1 MKKFLAFALV
11 LGLAACTEKAD
22 VQWAPLQEHILTP
35 WASQVDPQ
43 NPLPEYPRPQLERV
57 AWQSLNGLWDYAI
70 GPKEGEQPAPEGKIL
85 VPFAVESALS
95 GVGRHITADDA
106 LWYSTRF
113 SIPKKW
119 KGQEIWLN
127 FQAVDWSTEVWLN
140 GQRVGS
146 HTGGYTAF
154 SFNITPYIIKGKQQL
169 VVKVLDATD
178 NNEQPRGKQVSKP
191 EGIWYTPVSGIW
203 QTVWIEPTPTQARLV
218 NYKAVTEDEGE
229 SLVVTPVVE
238 GTKEGDKV
246 VVRFL
251 DGPQLLEEHR
261 LAPGQSVT
269 LMPADPQLW
278 SPERPFLY
286 GLEFCIERD
295 GKMIDKVQGYAALR
309 EIKEMTDEAGH
320 KRIGLNGKP
329 YFQFGPLDQGWWPDG
344 LYTAPTDE
352 ALRYD
357 IEQTKAFGF
366 NMIRKHIKVE
376 PARWYYWCDK
386 LGILVWQDMPS
397 VGDNRLGSWNMWS
410 WASPEDDSRLTESA
424 KATYYKEW
432 GEIMEQQQVFPC
444 IVVWVPFNEAWA
456 QFDTYKVVDF
466 TKEKDPSRLVN
477 AASGGNSYRDCGDI
491 FDSHNYPDPKMKFT
505 SEGKQIDVLGEYG
518 GIGWP
523 VEGHLWQPDRNWGYV
538 QYKSGEEV
546 LAQYREYALQLEKII
561 AEGVSAAVYTQ
572 TTDVEG
578 EVNGLMTYDRAVTK
592 MPADELYKINREVIE
607 AL

>member
-22 VQWAPLQEHILTP
+22 VQWAPLQEHILSP
-35 WASQVDPQ
+35 WAAQVDPQ

-154 SFNITPYIIKGKQQL
+154 SFNITPYIVKGKQQL

-444 IVVWVPFNEAWA
+444 IAVWVPFNEAWA
-456 QFDTYKVVDF
+456 QFDTYKVVEF

-477 AASGGNSYRDCGDI
+477 AASGGNSYRECGDI